1 MTQNHIG
8 RMPLWPDLAGYR
20 FGLGFRVLTDEGKS
34 AHLGSPGSYGWGGAF
49 GTFFFIDPKEDML
62 GILMVQMQSWNHLN
76 IRPDSMSLAM
86 QASSTNGMT
95 EMWQMKR
102 H

>member
-1 MTQNHIG
+1 
-8 RMPLWPDLAGYR
+8 LWPDLAGYR

-62 GILMVQMQSWNHLN
+62 GF
-76 IRPDSMSLAM
+76 
-86 QASSTNGMT
+86 
-95 EMWQMKR
+95 
-102 H
+102 